1 MQKLKLVCR
10 IISIT
15 ITVLLAVLLV
25 SNIYTICMR
34 TFTDEENPRFF
45 GFSSAVIISGS
56 MSGTI
61 EVNDLVICCEQND
74 YGKGDII
81 TFEDGGSL
89 VTHRIVGES
98 DSGFI
103 TQGDA
108 NNTPDRKPVAEGS
121 ILGKVV
127 LTVPKIGLFIE
138 FIRTP
143 FGLMC
148 ITFAGLL
155 ILAAPSLIAC
165 RKEDNDNC
173 EPQLN
178 GGNDD
183 GSENEDSEK
192 GN

>member
-1 MQKLKLVCR
+1 MRKLKSVCR
-10 IISIT
+10 ILSIAV
-15 ITVLLAVLLV
+15 TVLLAVLLI

-34 TFTDEENPRFF
+34 AFTDEKNPKFF

-61 EVNDLVICCEQND
+61 EVNDLVICREQD
-74 YGKGDII
+74 SYGKGDII
-81 TFEDGGSL
+81 TFEDSSGSL
-89 VTHRIVGES
+89 VTHRIVSES
-98 DSGFI
+98 DSGFA

-108 NNTPDRKPVAEGS
+108 NNTPDRKIVAEES

-127 LTVPKIGLFIE
+127 FTVPKIGLFIE

-155 ILAAPSLIAC
+155 IIAAPSFLSRREAHGS
-165 RKEDNDNC
+165 ENA

-183 GSENEDSEK
+183 GSEK
-192 GN
+192 